1 MNVEMKWDSILYDT
15 KHNFVSKYGEDV
27 VQLLNPQKGEI
38 ILDAGCGTGD
48 LTAIIAASGAIVEG
62 IDLSKEMIEHAK
74 EKFPGISFTVGSITE
89 YEKPEFYDAIFSN
102 ATLHWIL
109 DKEKAIEKMFENLK
123 YGGRLVLEMGG
134 KGNVREIISAI
145 AKTLKKHGFGE
156 RILNRQWY
164 FPSIGEYASLLEAH
178 GFTVEYAVHFD
189 RETELKSGDGI
200 KDWIKMFGKDFFEGL
215 DKTTVESILTEI
227 QSSLFPTRFYN
238 NKWHADYKRLRMVA
252 RKS

>member
-1 MNVEMKWDSILYDT
+1 MKWDSNLYDT
-15 KHNFVSKYGEDV
+15 KHSFVSKYGEDV
-27 VQLLNPQKGEI
+27 VQLLDPQKGEI

-62 IDLSKEMIEHAK
+62 IDLSKEMIDQAK
-74 EKFPGISFTVGSITE
+74 EKFPAISFTVANLTE

-109 DKEKAIEKMFENLK
+109 DKEKAVEKMFENLK
-123 YGGRLVLEMGG
+123 YGGRLVFEMGG
-134 KGNVREIISAI
+134 KGNVREIISAM
-145 AKTLKKHGFGE
+145 AKTLKKNGLGQ
-156 RILNRQWY
+156 RISNRQWY
-164 FPSIGEYASLLEAH
+164 FPSIAEYAGLLETH
-178 GFTVEYAVHFD
+178 GFTVEYAVIFD
-189 RETELKSGDGI
+189 RETELKSADGI
-200 KDWIKMFGKDFFEGL
+200 KDWIKMFGKDFLEGL
-215 DKTTVESILTEI
+215 DKTTVQSVLTEI

>member
-1 MNVEMKWDSILYDT
+1 MKWDSTLYDT
-15 KHNFVSKYGEDV
+15 KHSFVSKYGEDV
-27 VQLLNPQKGEI
+27 VRLLNPQQDEI

-62 IDLSKEMIEHAK
+62 IDLSKEMIEQAK
-74 EKFPGISFTVGSITE
+74 EKFPEISFKIASITE

-109 DKEKAIEKMFENLK
+109 DKGKAIQKMFENLK

-134 KGNVREIISAI
+134 KNNVREIISAI
-145 AKTLKKHGFGE
+145 SKTLKKRGLGE

-164 FPSIGEYASLLEAH
+164 FPSIGEYSTLLEAQ
-178 GFTVEYAVHFD
+178 GFRVEYAMDFN
-189 RETELKSGDGI
+189 RETELKSKDGI

-215 DKTTVESILTEI
+215 DKTTVDSVLTEI
-227 QSSLFPTRFYN
+227 QTSLFATRYYN
-238 NKWHADYKRLRMVA
+238 NKWYADYKRLRIVA
-252 RKS
+252 TKS

>member
-1 MNVEMKWDSILYDT
+1 MKWDSTLYDT
-15 KHNFVSKYGEDV
+15 KHSFVSKYGEDV
-27 VQLLNPQKGEI
+27 ARLLNPQQDEI

-62 IDLSKEMIEHAK
+62 IDLSKEMIEQAK
-74 EKFPGISFTVGSITE
+74 EKFPEISFKIASITE

-109 DKEKAIEKMFENLK
+109 DKEKAIQKMFENLK

-134 KGNVREIISAI
+134 KNNVREIISAI
-145 AKTLKKHGFGE
+145 SKALKKQGLGE

-164 FPSIGEYASLLEAH
+164 FPSIGEYSTLLEAQ
-178 GFTVEYAVHFD
+178 GFRVEYAMDFN
-189 RETELKSGDGI
+189 RETELKSKDGI

-215 DKTTVESILTEI
+215 DKTTIDSVLTEI
-227 QSSLFPTRFYN
+227 QTSLFATRYYN
-238 NKWHADYKRLRMVA
+238 NKWYADYKRLRIVA
-252 RKS
+252 TKS